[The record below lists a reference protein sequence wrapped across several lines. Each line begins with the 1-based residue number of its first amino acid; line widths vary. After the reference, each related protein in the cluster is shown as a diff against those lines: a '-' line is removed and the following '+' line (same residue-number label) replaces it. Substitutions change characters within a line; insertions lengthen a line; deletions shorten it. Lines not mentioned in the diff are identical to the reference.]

1 MLQTSQCDELEI
13 EKKCLYIKT
22 GRHALD
28 DDDEK
33 KRESSFDK
41 QTNKMV

>member
-1 MLQTSQCDELEI
+1 MLQTMNSKLK
-13 EKKCLYIKT
+13 KKCLYIKT

-33 KRESSFDK
+33 KREFIR
-41 QTNKMV
+41 QTNK